1 MNRSHTFQ
9 LPCYTSMKS
18 SFSNRRWLFGSA
30 CSLLLGWPF
39 IAATGAGSGNTLP
52 ASVDVLIY
60 YTAPP
65 GDAQLEEVRANG
77 GVVYRTFNIVPAV
90 AARVPHSGL
99 ELIRKQPEVVAIDP
113 DGRVEAHSES
123 DAAWGLVRIGALP
136 VHAGNFAGATGPVL
150 GTGVKVAVIDT
161 GVDYLHPELAPN
173 FAGGFDFLNN
183 DADPMD
189 DNGHGTH
196 VSGIVVAAQDGVGM
210 LGVAPSA
217 SLYALKVLGANGS
230 GSWSGVIAALDWSV
244 MNGISVANLSL
255 GSTIDPGFTVRTAF
269 DNAAKAGVFVVAS
282 AGNSGPGVDTVNY
295 PGRFDSVVAVGSTTV
310 LDGLSIF
317 SSTGPSVEL
326 SAPGTT
332 VYSTIPGGGYGYLS
346 GTSMAAPHV
355 AGVAALALSSG
366 VPDFNADGYRNDDL
380 RRLLQVTAEDLGPD
394 GRDEGFGFGLVDAK
408 SALIYAKT
416 NPIQIPWFLPPSD
429 LSLVLNKNIVSLV
442 WRDNSTIE
450 SGFEIQVGLVKG
462 NTVTWRVWGATNP
475 DSLMFSG
482 TLEKGAYRFRVRAKT
497 GAIPRFTAW
506 SKEVATRVR

>member
-1 MNRSHTFQ
+1 
-9 LPCYTSMKS
+9 
-18 SFSNRRWLFGSA
+18 
-30 CSLLLGWPF
+30 
-39 IAATGAGSGNTLP
+39 
-52 ASVDVLIY
+52 
-60 YTAPP
+60 
-65 GDAQLEEVRANG
+65 
-77 GVVYRTFNIVPAV
+77 
-90 AARVPHSGL
+90 
-99 ELIRKQPEVVAIDP
+99 
-113 DGRVEAHSES
+113 
-123 DAAWGLVRIGALP
+123 
-136 VHAGNFAGATGPVL
+136 
-150 GTGVKVAVIDT
+150 
-161 GVDYLHPELAPN
+161 
-173 FAGGFDFLNN
+173 
-183 DADPMD
+183 
-189 DNGHGTH
+189 
-196 VSGIVVAAQDGVGM
+196 
-210 LGVAPSA
+210 
-217 SLYALKVLGANGS
+217 
-230 GSWSGVIAALDWSV
+230 
-244 MNGISVANLSL
+244 
-255 GSTIDPGFTVRTAF
+255 
-269 DNAAKAGVFVVAS
+269 
-282 AGNSGPGVDTVNY
+282 
-295 PGRFDSVVAVGSTTV
+295 
-310 LDGLSIF
+310 
-317 SSTGPSVEL
+317 VEL

-497 GAIPRFTAW
+497 GAIPRFTDW